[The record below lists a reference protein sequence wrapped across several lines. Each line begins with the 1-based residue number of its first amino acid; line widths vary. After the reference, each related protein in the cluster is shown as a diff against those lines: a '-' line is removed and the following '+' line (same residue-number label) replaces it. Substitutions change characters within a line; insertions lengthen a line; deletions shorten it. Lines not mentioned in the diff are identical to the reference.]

1 MRWSGCTI
9 CLVIGV
15 PGDVDVWAKWKRAAY
30 ATVVL
35 RVAILVVASILV
47 GWGVSDGWWPGQ
59 LGAVV
64 FGFLMQWLLLSWD
77 FVRRQERY
85 VRIDG
90 LPMLVH
96 YARRPIWS
104 NRPLSRV
111 ELGLDPPEL
120 KNLVNPALG
129 VCAGLMVG
137 WVVGALRA
145 GSEGAAMATPVAGVL
160 FALAVIPWYRGRCGQ
175 RRFDGYPLPPGSPS
189 PPGKEAPLPPP
200 PLLPAH

>member
-1 MRWSGCTI
+1 M
-9 CLVIGV
+9 
-15 PGDVDVWAKWKRAAY
+15 WAKWKRAAY

-47 GWGVSDGWWPGQ
+47 GWGMAGGWWPGQ

-64 FGFLMQWLLLSWD
+64 FGFLVQWFVLSWD

-90 LPMLVH
+90 LPLVVD
-96 YARRPIWS
+96 YVRRPIWS
-104 NRPLSRV
+104 NRPLSRD
-111 ELGLDPPEL
+111 ELGLDPPEH
-120 KNLVNPALG
+120 KDLVNPALG
-129 VCAGLMVG
+129 VCAGLMGG
-137 WVVGALRA
+137 WVVGALSS

-160 FALAVIPWYRGRCGQ
+160 FALAVIPWYRGRFGQ